1 MAYSSIAKPTDYF
14 NTLLYTGDGN
24 TSRGITGVGFQ
35 PDWLWIKRRDAV
47 EGHVLF
53 DAVRSADARI
63 QSNNSNAEADRPNIV
78 YSFDSDGFSVSQS
91 SADNASNNNGGT
103 YVAWNWKANGS
114 GSSNGDGATASTVS
128 VNSTAGFSIVSWT
141 GTGSGTTIGH
151 GLGAKPKIIFVKN
164 RSSAKNWVINVGEMV
179 GADERSLYLN
189 ATDAIK
195 NDAAADGGY
204 TYNNT
209 TTTFSTTGGSGGT
222 QDDVNKSG
230 DSIIAYCFAEVKG
243 YSSFGNYTGNGNANG
258 PFIYTGF
265 KPAFLIMK
273 PYSKVE
279 EWTLLD
285 NKRLGYNTDNNYVY
299 PNQNYAEMTADRLDI
314 VSNGF
319 KLRSATGELN
329 TSSANMIYMAFAEN
343 PFVAND
349 SGTAVPTTAR

>member
-1 MAYSSIAKPTDYF
+1 AYSSIAKPTDYF
-14 NTLLYTGDGN
+14 NTVLYTGDG
-24 TSRGITGVGFQ
+24 TSNRNITGFGFQ
-35 PDWLWIKRRDAV
+35 PDWLWQKATNQTFN
-47 EGHVLF
+47 HYLF
-53 DAVRSADARI
+53 DSVRGNSSVIKSNVSDAQDTSTTGFNGFI
-63 QSNNSNAEADRPNIV
+63 
-78 YSFDSDGFSVSQS
+78 SDGFNVSQVTGWEMNNS
-91 SADNASNNNGGT
+91 SLSVEYA
-103 YVAWNWKANGS
+103 NWCWRGAGS
-114 GSSNGDGATASTVS
+114 TASNGDGATASTVS

-164 RSSAKNWVINVGEMV
+164 RSSAKNWVVNVGEMV

-209 TTTFSTTGGSGGT
+209 TTTFNTSGGSGGT

-314 VSNGF
+314 LSNGF

-329 TSSANMIYMAFAEN
+329 TSTANMIYMAFAEN